1 MFGLRRGKGRPEP
14 DKPSPGGEPLMAA
27 LLMADESFPTAA
39 FQRQLENARVGQ
51 QQPADVQSSKGCLA
65 FGLGDEM
72 AVIAPMR
79 APYPWSDLKGYCET
93 AWMWPPDVSPMG
105 LKKHRS
111 HVLIT
116 MMGGK
121 SDPVGRRLTL
131 THLTAIAAGQAGV
144 LGVVWPEGTLV
155 HFPPIFIEMAEAIG
169 SSEEPPL
176 YLWVDFRLFRNE
188 DGSFGLFTTGLE
200 ALGRM
205 EIEIPT
211 SQMKPGEL
219 REWVVGIVFYV
230 LDKGPLLKHGD
241 TIGMTAEEKVRVLH
255 TRSMFDRPGLV
266 IRMEP

>member
-14 DKPSPGGEPLMAA
+14 DKPSPGGKPMMAA
-27 LLMADESFPTAA
+27 LLMADELFPTAT
-39 FQRQLENARVGQ
+39 FQRQLENARVGL
-51 QQPADVQSSKGCLA
+51 QQPADVQSSNGFLA

-93 AWMWPPDVSPMG
+93 AWMWPRDVSPMS
-105 LKKHRS
+105 LEKHRS

-121 SDPVGRRLTL
+121 SDSVGRRLTL
-131 THLTAIAAGQAGV
+131 TQITASAARQAGV

-155 HFPPIFIEMAEAIG
+155 HYPPIFIEMAEAIG
-169 SSEEPPL
+169 SEAPPL

-188 DGSFGLFTTGLE
+188 DGSIGLFTTGLE

-211 SQMKPGEL
+211 SQMEPREL
-219 REWVVGIVFYV
+219 REWVLRIAYYV

-241 TIGMTAEEKVRVLH
+241 TIGTTSEQKVRMFH
-255 TRSMFDRPGLV
+255 TRSMIDRPGLV
-266 IRMEP
+266 VRMEP